1 VVDVTDTWA
10 RTELEPYANI
20 IQAGQA
26 DAIMT
31 AHVFN
36 ANLDSEYP
44 ATLSRPTI
52 TGILREELGY
62 GGVVISDDMQMG
74 AIADH
79 YGFETAIQK
88 SIEAGVD
95 IIAIANNS
103 VYEEDIAARTVALIK
118 QLVQDGRVDE
128 ARIHESYQRI
138 QRLKSKLGN
147 E

>member
-1 VVDVTDTWA
+1 
-10 RTELEPYANI
+10 
-20 IQAGQA
+20 
-26 DAIMT
+26 M
-31 AHVFN
+31 FN
-36 ANLDSEYP
+36 ANLDSDYP

-62 GGVVISDDMQMG
+62 EGVVVSDDMQMG

-95 IIAIANNS
+95 VIAIANNS
-103 VYEEDIAARTVALIK
+103 VYEEDIAARTIALIK
-118 QLVQDGRVDE
+118 RLVQDGIIDE
-128 ARIHESYQRI
+128 ARINESHQRI
-138 QRLKSKLGN
+138 RRLKNQLGN